1 MFIYVNQIEII
12 FHILL
17 MLNVWNGF
25 KLKACG
31 YIKSLEPKSPV
42 YATVKQMCWRG
53 NLFGWNLYSFKCSRH
68 ATSYLPNRTSVVVLL
83 EAFARNFDPTGSAWK
98 KGQFSPREVQ
108 CWTYL
113 MLYLP
118 IFTCHETL
126 RKTVLTV
133 SYSQLFSLHQSI
145 VELVLSWQLMAC
157 SFYKWDSGFNL
168 YWSNL

>member
-1 MFIYVNQIEII
+1 MSY
-12 FHILL
+12 
-17 MLNVWNGF
+17 G
-25 KLKACG
+25 
-31 YIKSLEPKSPV
+31 
-42 YATVKQMCWRG
+42 
-53 NLFGWNLYSFKCSRH
+53 H

-157 SFYKWDSGFNL
+157 SFYKWDSGLNL
-168 YWSNL
+168 YWNNSLKYPVLGAVSSSLKPLNRLQLVACSSLENTVGSLSIRGKVT